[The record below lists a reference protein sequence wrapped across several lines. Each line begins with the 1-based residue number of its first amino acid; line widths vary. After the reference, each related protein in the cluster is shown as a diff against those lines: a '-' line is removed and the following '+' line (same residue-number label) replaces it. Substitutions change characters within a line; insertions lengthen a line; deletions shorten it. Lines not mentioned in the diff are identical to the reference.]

1 MRSLRRAG
9 GPGFVV
15 LALALL
21 GLLAQPEAPAARANV
36 ACDLGAPGVGALGG
50 AVEAITG
57 GAIGLGN
64 PVGDACN
71 AVSGAVSGA
80 VKNPLN
86 SALKGIGSDI
96 FDQVTTWVSEGA
108 SWLIA
113 KVAEGIGRSTTPKLT
128 AEGFLAEYGQ
138 MAEIAVLLAAAMLLL
153 AVLEGAAQGN
163 AALLLRVVLVNLPL
177 AFIATS
183 VAYAVVQLLIVGT
196 DGLCHAI
203 SAASQEDSRH
213 FFKQAITGL
222 GEAGGDIGRETGHNP
237 ASEATGTVAVPL
249 FVTFLAAII
258 GAFAAF
264 LVWLE
269 LLMRDAAVYVVALF
283 MPMALAASIW
293 PRWTGALR
301 RSGELLVTVIGSKFV
316 IVSIIALAAGLAART
331 EGRVEPILAASAL
344 MLLAC
349 FAPLILLKLVPF
361 AEGAMSAAYSRR
373 GAGGGMV
380 SGIQIASDVQILRNM
395 ARSNWGGG
403 GDGVTLWD
411 AGEGGG
417 GASGGGPAGSAPSG
431 GGGSGSGSGA
441 AGGGGGGASGGAGAG
456 AAGAAAAVPAAAL
469 GGAKAVGRRAQSSA
483 TPRQAGEQASG
494 GAAPDAAGAQSGGES
509 APGGAEG
516 DGRAAEKPPRPAPE
530 SPGLKPERGGG
541 G

>member
-9 GPGFVV
+9 TGVLV

-21 GLLAQPEAPAARANV
+21 GLLAQPEAPVARANV
-36 ACDLGAPGVGALGG
+36 ACDLGAQGASAIGG
-50 AVEAITG
+50 GIEAITG

-96 FDQVTTWVSEGA
+96 FNQVTTWVSEGA

-113 KVAEGIGRSTTPKLT
+113 KVAEGVSRSTTPKLT

-183 VAYAVVQLLIVGT
+183 VAYAVVQLLVVGT

-222 GEAGGDIGRETGHNP
+222 GDAGGNVGRETSGGIP
-237 ASEATGTVAVPL
+237 ASEAAGTVAVPL

-316 IVSIIALAAGLAART
+316 IVSIIALAAGLAAHT

-417 GASGGGPAGSAPSG
+417 GASGGGPAGSAPRGG
-431 GGGSGSGSGA
+431 GGGSGSGPGA
-441 AGGGGGGASGGAGAG
+441 AGGGGGASGGAGGG

-469 GGAKAVGRRAQSSA
+469 GGAKAAGRRAQGAA
-483 TPRQAGEQASG
+483 TPRQAGEQGSG
-494 GAAPDAAGAQSGGES
+494 GAGPDAGGVQGSGEG
-509 APGGAEG
+509 APGGAESG
-516 DGRAAEKPPRPAPE
+516 GRAAGKPPRPAPE
-530 SPGLKPERGGG
+530 SPGLKPERGGRR
-541 G
+541 